1 MTRVLTALVALPLLL
16 FATWW
21 SSPYLFVAIAAIAL
35 LAALHEFYEIADRAG
50 APPFRIVGFVASAV
64 ILGVAA
70 GVGPEWNAIVLAAT
84 TIVVMMATLGRVDD
98 KGRILV
104 SAAATLMGV
113 LYVATLGSYLIAV
126 RTLVTPPQIAAK
138 LITMFFAIVMMSD
151 TAAYY
156 TGRTFGKHKLA
167 PRVSPAKTIEGSI
180 GGLIGSTAGA
190 VAAKFIFFPEL
201 PLAHAVALGAG
212 MGIVGQIGDLVESLL
227 KRGSDVKDAA
237 SILPGHGGFLDR
249 LDSMLLNAP
258 ILYAYGVYVLGA
270 KP

>member
-1 MTRVLTALVALPLLL
+1 MKRVLTALVALPLLL

-21 SSPYLFVAIAAIAL
+21 SSPYLFVAIAALAL
-35 LAALHEFYEIADRAG
+35 LAALHEFYFIADRAG

-64 ILGVAA
+64 IIGIAA
-70 GVGPEWNAIVLAAT
+70 GVGPQWNSLVLAAT
-84 TIVVMMATLGRVDD
+84 TVVVMVATLGRVEDRS
-98 KGRILV
+98 RILV
-104 SAAATLMGV
+104 SAAATMLGV
-113 LYVATLGSYLIAV
+113 LYVATLGSYLVAV
-126 RTLVTPPQIAAK
+126 RTLASPPQIAAK

-156 TGRTFGKHKLA
+156 TGRTFGRHKLA
-167 PRVSPAKTIEGSI
+167 PRVSPGKTIEGSI
-180 GGLIGSTAGA
+180 GGLVGSTLGA
-190 VAAKFIFFPEL
+190 VAAKYIFFPEL
-201 PLAHAVALGAG
+201 PLVHALLLGAG
-212 MGIVGQIGDLVESLL
+212 MGLVGQVGDLVESLL

-258 ILYAYGVYVLGA
+258 ILYAYAVYVLGA

>member
-1 MTRVLTALVALPLLL
+1 MTRILTALVALPLLL

-21 SSPYLFVAIAAIAL
+21 SSPYLFVAIAALAM
-35 LAALHEFYEIADRAG
+35 LAALHEFYDIADRAG
-50 APPFRIVGFVASAV
+50 APPFRIVGFVSVAV

-70 GVGPEWNAIVLAAT
+70 GIGPEWNALVLAMT
-84 TIVVMMATLGRVDD
+84 TVVVMVSTLGRVDD
-98 KGRILV
+98 KSRILV
-104 SAAATLMGV
+104 SAAATMLGV
-113 LYVATLGSYLIAV
+113 LYVGMLGSYLVAV
-126 RTLVTPPQIAAK
+126 RMLVEPPRIAAK

-156 TGRTFGKHKLA
+156 SGRTFGKHKLA

-190 VAAKFIFFPEL
+190 VAAKYLFFPEL
-201 PLAHAVALGAG
+201 PLSHAIALGAG
-212 MGIVGQIGDLVESLL
+212 MGIVGQVGDLVESLL
-227 KRGSDVKDAA
+227 KRGSAVKDAA

-258 ILYAYGVYVLGA
+258 ILYVYAVYVLGA
-270 KP
+270 RP

>member
-1 MTRVLTALVALPLLL
+1 MTRILTALVALPLLL

-21 SSPYLFVAIAAIAL
+21 SSPYLFVALAAVAL
-35 LAALHEFYEIADRAG
+35 LAALHEFYSIAHRAG
-50 APPFRIVGFVASAV
+50 APPFAV
-64 ILGVAA
+64 IGFASSVVVIGVAA
-70 GVGPEWNAIVLAAT
+70 GLGPEWNALVLAGT
-84 TIVVMMATLGRVDD
+84 TVVVMIATLGRVDD
-98 KGRILV
+98 KSKILV
-104 SAAATLMGV
+104 SAASTLLGV
-113 LYVATLGSYLIAV
+113 LYVATLGSYLVAV
-126 RTLVTPPQIAAK
+126 RMFATPTQISAK

-156 TGRTFGKHKLA
+156 AGRTFGKHKLA

-180 GGLIGSTAGA
+180 GGLVGSTAAA

-201 PLAHAVALGAG
+201 PLSHAIALGAG
-212 MGIVGQIGDLVESLL
+212 MGIIGQIGDLVESLL